1 MIIQSTYPPAR
12 RGKIV
17 IWGLL
22 ASRPF
27 GGMTWQV
34 LHHLAGMRRLGFD
47 VWYVEDSDTPVL
59 HPTTYWPTSDYAA
72 NVAYLARQMQ
82 SVGLGDRWIFR
93 PPSVYDTCFGARNLA
108 GLAQLYKEADA
119 VFNLCGAHELR
130 PEHDVIRCLV
140 YLETDPVETQVGVAN
155 QEIRTIEALAAYDHL
170 FTYGENLGTPGC
182 RVPIERFVWQPTRPP
197 VCVDWWT
204 TIDLPAAGAPLTTI
218 ANWKH
223 TGKDVS
229 WQGEIYHW
237 SKHYEFLRF
246 ITLPRRSPLPL
257 ELALGGISDDELA
270 QVRSHGWRIVPS
282 VSLSD
287 PDAYREY
294 IRASCGELT
303 VAKEQYVRLRTGWFS
318 DRSVCYLAAGRPVIT
333 QDTGFGDILPTGEG
347 LFAFATIDEALAA
360 IETVSRDY
368 ARHAAAAHQIA
379 QEFFAA
385 EHVLG
390 DVLRQVGLL

>member
-1 MIIQSTYPPAR
+1 MILPSAYPPAK

-17 IWGLL
+17 LWGLL

-59 HPTTYWPTSDYAA
+59 HPTTYWPTSDYDA
-72 NVAYLARQMQ
+72 NVAYLAQHME

-119 VFNLCGAHELR
+119 VFNLCGAHALR

-140 YLETDPVETQVGVAN
+140 YLETDPVETQVGVAH
-155 QEIRTIEALAAYDHL
+155 QELRTIQALAAYNHL
-170 FTYGENLGTPGC
+170 FTYGENLGAPDC
-182 RVPIERFVWQPTRPP
+182 LVPIQRFVWQPTRPP

-204 TIDLPAAGAPLTTI
+204 TTDLPAVGAPLTTI
-218 ANWKH
+218 ANWRH
-223 TGKDVS
+223 SGKDVI
-229 WQGEIYHW
+229 WQGEVYHW

-246 ITLPRRSPLPL
+246 ITLPRQSLLPL
-257 ELALGGISDDELA
+257 ELALGGLSDDELP
-270 QVRSHGWRIVPS
+270 QVHRYGWRIIPSTS
-282 VSLSD
+282 VSD
-287 PDAYREY
+287 PGAYRNY
-294 IRASCGELT
+294 ICASLGEFT

-333 QDTGFGDILPTGEG
+333 QDTAFGNVIPTGEG
-347 LFAFATIDEALAA
+347 LFAFNTMEDIVAAVEAISA
-360 IETVSRDY
+360 DY
-368 ARHAAAAHQIA
+368 ARHSRAARCIA
-379 QEFFAA
+379 EEYFRA
-385 EHVLG
+385 ETILAKIFDVLG
-390 DVLRQVGLL
+390 L

>member
-1 MIIQSTYPPAR
+1 MILPSTYPPAK

-17 IWGLL
+17 LWGLL

-34 LHHLAGMRRLGFD
+34 LHHLVGKRRLGLD
-47 VWYVEDSDTPVL
+47 IWYVEDSDTPVL
-59 HPTTYWPTSDYAA
+59 HPTTYWPTSEYAD
-72 NVAYLARQMQ
+72 NVAYLARQME

-93 PPSVYDTCFGARNLA
+93 PPSVYNTCFGAHDLA

-130 PEHDVIRCLV
+130 PEHDGIRCLV

-155 QEIRTIEALAAYDHL
+155 QELRTIQALAAYNHL
-170 FTYGENLGTPGC
+170 FTYGENLGTPDC
-182 RVPIERFVWQPTRPP
+182 LVPIEQFIWQPTRPP

-204 TIDLPAAGAPLTTI
+204 TTDMPAAGAPLTTI
-218 ANWKH
+218 ANWRH

-246 ITLPRRSPLPL
+246 ITLPTRSPLPL
-257 ELALGGISDDELA
+257 ELALGGISDDELP
-270 QVRSHGWRIVPS
+270 QVRRHGWRIVPS
-282 VSLSD
+282 VSVSD
-287 PDAYREY
+287 PGAYRDY
-294 IRASCGELT
+294 IRASLGEFT

-318 DRSVCYLAAGRPVIT
+318 DRSVCYLAAGRPVII
-333 QDTGFGDILPTGEG
+333 QDTALGKVIPTGEG
-347 LFAFATIDEALAA
+347 LFTFNTMEDIVAAVEA
-360 IETVSRDY
+360 INTDY
-368 ARHAAAAHQIA
+368 ARHSCAARCIA
-379 QEFFAA
+379 EDYFRA
-385 EHVLG
+385 ETVLAKVF
-390 DVLRQVGLL
+390 DIVGL